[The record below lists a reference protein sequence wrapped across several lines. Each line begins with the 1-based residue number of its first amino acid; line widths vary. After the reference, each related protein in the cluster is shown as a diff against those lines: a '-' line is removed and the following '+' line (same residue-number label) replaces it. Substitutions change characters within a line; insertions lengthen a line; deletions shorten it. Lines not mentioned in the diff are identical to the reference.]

1 MELIT
6 NGLSGDAMVK
16 NLPVKAR
23 DSRDMGLIPRLGR
36 APGEGNGNLL

>member
-1 MELIT
+1 M
-6 NGLSGDAMVK
+6 GFSGGAMVK